1 MFQENQDKIF
11 KECMLGDITQSF
23 SQKLLLKGH
32 EIGEV
37 EGKFRLINMPFI
49 SQMKIGVM
57 QNSRVWF

>member
-1 MFQENQDKIF
+1 
-11 KECMLGDITQSF
+11 MLGDITQSF